1 MASAGVEVRTG
12 RKWKAEKV
20 VEEAESHL
28 RQKAL
33 VGVLTTGR
41 ADLGY
46 FPKTQLS
53 QAQRKRETPATPG

>member
-20 VEEAESHL
+20 VEEAESRL
-28 RQKAL
+28 SLAL
-33 VGVLTTGR
+33 VTGR
-41 ADLGY
+41 AGLGY